1 MEHSPT
7 VALAATAMA
16 TRFEIVLYGDDPVR
30 LRAAGEEA
38 LAEIERLDGQL
49 SRFNPASDVSCI
61 NARAAYEPVKVEPR
75 LFWLL
80 RRAAEINKATEG
92 AFDITVSPLIRIWD
106 ITGAGRVPSS
116 SELMQTRAIVG
127 MNHVRLDE
135 SAFTVSFDAPGVEID
150 LGAIGKGYAVDCA
163 VEILR
168 GAGIV
173 SALIHGGTSTVC
185 ALGNPPDEDGWNI
198 AVNRG
203 GETTQRLV
211 FTLRDSS
218 LSVSDPHGR
227 FFEHDGQR
235 YGHIIDP
242 RTGGPAQCTTKAVV
256 IGPSATETDA
266 LSTALLLLGESWLP
280 ELGVRFPG
288 FSGTILPLSGGSY
301 KGRM

>member
-7 VALAATAMA
+7 VALAASAMA

-38 LAEIERLDGQL
+38 LAEIERLDRQL
-49 SRFNPASDVSCI
+49 SRFNPASDVSWI

-92 AFDITVSPLIRIWD
+92 AFDITVSPFIRIWD
-106 ITGAGRVPSS
+106 ITGAGRVPSLG
-116 SELMQTRAIVG
+116 ELMQTCAIVG

-135 SAFTVSFDAPGVEID
+135 SAFTVSLDAPGVEID

-173 SALIHGGTSTVC
+173 SALIHGGTSTVY
-185 ALGNPPDEDGWNI
+185 ALGNPPDNDGWNI
-198 AVNRG
+198 AIGRDEG
-203 GETTQRLV
+203 TTQRLV

-218 LSVSDPHGR
+218 LSVSDPYGR
-227 FFEHDGQR
+227 FFEHDEQR

-242 RTGGPAQCTTKAVV
+242 RTGEPVQCATKAVV
-256 IGPSATETDA
+256 VGPSATETDA

-288 FSGTILPLSGGSY
+288 FSGTILPLSGG
-301 KGRM
+301 R